1 VRLAYDA
8 FATSF
13 FRHQT
18 SFVSELPVV
27 IAVRREMTRI
37 GDEKDNNPVKG
48 RSRPGGTLKLLLA
61 LTTSVTMAVLLTA
74 AGVPT
79 TVTYVPHDKVSA
91 TMAKGGSIINDQ
103 GLIVLA
109 QRRGAGEVEVHEK
122 TNHVFII
129 VEGEA
134 TMVTGGIL
142 VGARQT
148 GPDQRRASSIQG
160 GQTHHLTKGDV
171 ITIPA
176 RTPHWW
182 KEVPTQT
189 IAYYA
194 VNMEN

>member
-1 VRLAYDA
+1 MK
-8 FATSF
+8 S
-13 FRHQT
+13 
-18 SFVSELPVV
+18 
-27 IAVRREMTRI
+27 
-37 GDEKDNNPVKG
+37 
-48 RSRPGGTLKLLLA
+48 LLA
-61 LTTSVTMAVLLTA
+61 LTTLLTMAVVLTA
-74 AGVPT
+74 DGVPT
-79 TVTYVPHDKVSA
+79 AVTYVPHDKVSA

-134 TMVTGGIL
+134 TFVTGGTL

-148 GPDQRRASSIQG
+148 APDQRRAASVQG

-176 RTPHWW
+176 KTPHWF
-182 KEVPTQT
+182 KDVPTQT

-194 VNMEN
+194 VNIEQ

>member
-1 VRLAYDA
+1 MKNVLAVA
-8 FATSF
+8 M
-13 FRHQT
+13 
-18 SFVSELPVV
+18 L
-27 IAVRREMTRI
+27 
-37 GDEKDNNPVKG
+37 
-48 RSRPGGTLKLLLA
+48 
-61 LTTSVTMAVLLTA
+61 LTTALLMAA
-74 AGVPT
+74 DGVPT

-91 TMAKGGSIINDQ
+91 TMVKGGEIINDH

-134 TMVTGGIL
+134 TFVTGGTL
-142 VGARQT
+142 VGARET
-148 GPDQRRASSIQG
+148 APGQRRAPSVQG
-160 GQTHHLTKGDV
+160 GETHHLTKGDV

-176 RTPHWW
+176 KTPHWF

-194 VNMEN
+194 VNTEP